1 VRRIGRTLF
10 AVRSRCHKPA
20 DGRIQIASHH
30 QPPAIRHCRTNLRFH
45 VQFIDLSKFENIES
59 LTRLLRN
66 VSRSTDPKEVLSQFA
81 PIFRKMRPSDLYVSA
96 SIRGLEPGQY
106 KITRKFTIEDLDR
119 GDDPETRIRKAD
131 PWRDWDT
138 LPTHTGGL
146 IGEIIGRGEPSLIRE
161 LDLDD
166 DPALGG
172 SIKGMRACLA
182 NPHYDNGEPINWAV
196 SFIRDPEGYEPSV
209 LEEGLLIGNLVGSIT
224 RNLIAIREARSLNEQ
239 LTAQF
244 EEVARV
250 QRSLLPSRIPDIPG
264 LEIATSYLTS
274 NEAGG
279 DYYDFFPF
287 SDGTW
292 GIIIADVAGHGAGAA
307 TVMAM
312 LRAILHAYPDAHD
325 RFSPDDILAYTNRRL
340 HAAGID
346 GRFVTAFCAV
356 YDPQPSKRG
365 TATLTY
371 ARSGHNPPLLKEG
384 ASGAV
389 RVLDGAGTV
398 PLGVFEEYDA
408 HSASI
413 ELLPGDT
420 IVLYTDGITEAFD
433 GAREMFGVDRLAA
446 ALTDCSGQ
454 PECVV
459 DSVHSAL
466 YRHTGHMS
474 REDDQTLVTFQFKGH
489 ELQAPT
495 LDAAEIKQSS
505 HARQATDT
513 AGIKA

>member
-1 VRRIGRTLF
+1 VR
-10 AVRSRCHKPA
+10 
-20 DGRIQIASHH
+20 
-30 QPPAIRHCRTNLRFH
+30 
-45 VQFIDLSKFENIES
+45 FIDLHKIENIES

-66 VSRSTDPKEVLSQFA
+66 VSRATDPKEVLSQFS

-106 KITRKFTIEDLDR
+106 KITRKFTLEDLQR
-119 GDDPETRIRKAD
+119 SGDPTTRLRRAD
-131 PWRDWDT
+131 PWRDWDK
-138 LPTHTGGL
+138 LPTYTGGL
-146 IGEIIGRGEPSLIRE
+146 IGEIISRGEPSLIRE
-161 LDLDD
+161 LDLDE
-166 DPALGG
+166 DPALGD

-182 NPHYDNGEPINWAV
+182 NPHYDNGEPINWAI
-196 SFIRDPEGYEPSV
+196 SFIRDPDGYDPSV

-224 RNLIAIREARSLNEQ
+224 RNLIAIREARDLNEQ
-239 LTAQF
+239 LKAQF

-287 SDGTW
+287 SNGTW

-312 LRAILHAYPDAHD
+312 LRAILHAYPDSHD

-356 YDPQPSKRG
+356 YDPTFTTSPNGRG

-384 ASGAV
+384 STGDV

-398 PLGVFEEYDA
+398 PLGVFEEYTA
-408 HSASI
+408 HSACI

-433 GAREMFGVDRLAA
+433 TAREMFGVHRLEA
-446 ALTDCSGQ
+446 ALTTCSGR

-466 YRHTGHMS
+466 FKHTGRMS
-474 REDDQTLVTFQFKGH
+474 REDDQTLVTFQFMGDPSK
-489 ELQAPT
+489 AVST
-495 LDAAEIKQSS
+495 AEVKQSVAAPEPRG
-505 HARQATDT
+505 HAREQVRT
-513 AGIKA
+513 